1 MCTHVSFC
9 VFLWEQTL
17 TAELVNRNYPA
28 FSKLEPCRC
37 LHTSSKKKKKLDSP
51 MIVFICFAGF
61 VETQIAGPDSLF
73 IIRRSVRGFHYRYC
87 LQKEITSWRALSSTS
102 SHILSVVFLLTKSS
116 YQGKDWTVSH
126 YWILLSIPL
135 FIFLACLLKNVLP
148 RITFTALCQ
157 RSVPDVSGA
166 ESSVITV
173 LALMTSF

>member
-102 SHILSVVFLLTKSS
+102 FHILSVVFFTFQK
-116 YQGKDWTVSH
+116 Q
-126 YWILLSIPL
+126 
-135 FIFLACLLKNVLP
+135 LP
-148 RITFTALCQ
+148 RERLDSKPLLDSFKHSFIYFFSLFTKKCF
-157 RSVPDVSGA
+157 A
-166 ESSVITV
+166 ESHVH
-173 LALMTSF
+173 SFMSAKCARRLRCRVERHHGARAND

>member
-1 MCTHVSFC
+1 MCFC

-37 LHTSSKKKKKLDSP
+37 LHTSSKKKLDSP

-87 LQKEITSWRALSSTS
+87 LQKEITSWRALSSTLF
-102 SHILSVVFLLTKSS
+102 HIFSVVFLLSKSS

-135 FIFLACLLKNVLP
+135 FFLKIL
-148 RITFTALCQ
+148 FTKKCF
-157 RSVPDVSGA
+157 A
-166 ESSVITV
+166 ESHVH
-173 LALMTSF
+173 SFMSAKCARRLRCRVERHHGARAND